1 MASRTQA
8 VILVTSILINVCLS
22 LSATY
27 KAAVVEFYP
36 DQFHLPNVR
45 IQNNLKG
52 FEQALD
58 TLHKA
63 GGANIVVF
71 PEDAILGEA
80 FFSREEIAPY
90 LEAIPE
96 VTPTS
101 KSVNPCSDSSFKGRP
116 ILQTLSC
123 LAEKYNLVLV
133 ANMGDVQPCSSE
145 QCPTD
150 QKYYFNT
157 NVVFEADGTLI
168 AKYHKVNLYAGE
180 TKIFNPGV
188 YSNNTCISF
197 ETSFGVTFGTFTC
210 YDLLFQ
216 EPANCL
222 LSKNIQNFVLPTAW
236 GSSYPFYMS
245 ISVQQG
251 WSRKHGVNFLAAN
264 QHFKITY
271 STGSGIY
278 SNGVARHYMI
288 SGDTW
293 LSATGQVLIADLSE
307 DSHRP
312 FANTTQVGNRSNEA
326 SIMAKTNTYLNFT
339 LLQSQEST
347 VETKYHD
354 SNLGWDLG
362 CKLEYS
368 IRSMLEK
375 EQYALGAYIGTNV
388 DDSNFQF
395 AVCTLVKCSL
405 SGKCGEPEDGYEAKT
420 LFDRIFLSGN
430 FPDGSDVYAT
440 ALGSQLGLLNPN
452 LLDIAENNSISIS
465 GINQPLLAAS
475 LWTRIYS
482 DQRGH

>member
-1 MASRTQA
+1 MTMAFYRARTES
-8 VILVTSILINVCLS
+8 VVLFTLIKLCLS

-52 FEQALD
+52 FELALD
-58 TLHKA
+58 ALSKA

-96 VTPTS
+96 VTTTLS
-101 KSVNPCSDSSFKGRP
+101 RVNPCSDSSFGNRP
-116 ILQTLSC
+116 ILQKLSC
-123 LAEKYNLVLV
+123 LAKKYSVVLV
-133 ANMGDVQPCSSE
+133 ANMGDIQPCTSE
-145 QCPTD
+145 KCPKD
-150 QKYYFNT
+150 QKFYFNT
-157 NVVFEADGTLI
+157 NVVFETDGTLI

-180 TKIFNPGV
+180 TNVFNPGV

-222 LSKNIQNFVLPTAW
+222 LGKNVQNYVLPTAW

-245 ISVQQG
+245 VAVQQG

-264 QHFKITY
+264 QHFKMTY

-278 SNGVARHYMI
+278 SNGVARHYII
-288 SGDTW
+288 SGESW
-293 LSATGQVLIADLSE
+293 PAATGQVLIATLPE
-307 DSHRP
+307 DPHGLL
-312 FANTTQVGNRSNEA
+312 ANTTQVGNRSNEA
-326 SIMAKTNTYLNFT
+326 NINAKTNTYLNFT
-339 LLQSQEST
+339 LLQGQEGT
-347 VETKYHD
+347 IETKYHNPD
-354 SNLGWDLG
+354 SNWDLG
-362 CKLEYS
+362 CTLEYS
-368 IRSMLEK
+368 MKSMPKK
-375 EQYALGAYIGTNV
+375 EQYALGAYLGKSV

-405 SGKCGEPEDGYEAKT
+405 SGNCGKPEDGYEAT
-420 LFDRIFLSGN
+420 TIFDRVSLSGRV
-430 FPDGSDVYAT
+430 PDGSDVYAT
-440 ALGSQLGLLNPN
+440 ALGSQLGLLNPTFI
-452 LLDIAENNSISIS
+452 DVGTSSMSIS
-465 GINQPLLAAS
+465 GNSQPLLAIS
-475 LWTRIYS
+475 LWTRVYYNT
-482 DQRGH
+482 D

>member
-1 MASRTQA
+1 M
-8 VILVTSILINVCLS
+8 VLLVLIELCLS
-22 LSATY
+22 QSATY

-36 DQFHLPNVR
+36 DQFHSPSVR

-52 FEQALD
+52 FELALD
-58 TLHKA
+58 TLRKA

-96 VTPTS
+96 LTPTS
-101 KSVNPCSDSSFKGRP
+101 NHINPCSDSSFEDRP
-116 ILQTLSC
+116 ILQKLSC
-123 LAEKYNLVLV
+123 LAKSYGVVLV
-133 ANMGDVQPCSSE
+133 ANMGDIQPCTSE
-145 QCPTD
+145 QCPKD
-150 QKYYFNT
+150 KKYHFNT
-157 NVVFEADGTLI
+157 NVVFETDGTLI
-168 AKYHKVNLYAGE
+168 AKYHKVNLFAGE
-180 TKIFNPGV
+180 TKVFNPGV

-222 LSKNIQNFVLPTAW
+222 LSKNVQNFVLPTAW

-245 ISVQQG
+245 IAVQQG

-278 SNGVARHYMI
+278 SNGVARHYII

-293 LSATGQVLIADLSE
+293 PTATGQVLLGDLPE
-307 DSHRP
+307 DPHGS

-326 SIMAKTNTYLNFT
+326 NINAKTNTYLNFT
-339 LLQSQEST
+339 LLEGQEGT
-347 VETKYHD
+347 IETKYHNP
-354 SNLGWDLG
+354 NLDWDLG
-362 CKLEYS
+362 CKLEYR
-368 IRSMLEK
+368 IKYMLEK
-375 EQYALGAYIGTNV
+375 EQYALGAYLGKSV
-388 DDSNFQF
+388 DDSNFEF

-405 SGKCGEPEDGYEAKT
+405 SGECGKPEDGYEAKT
-420 LFDRIFLSGN
+420 VFDRVSLSGAV
-430 FPDGSDVYAT
+430 PDGSDMYAT
-440 ALGSQLGLLNPN
+440 ALGSQLSLLSPM
-452 LLDIAENNSISIS
+452 LVDVGINSVSIS
-465 GINQPLLAAS
+465 GNSQPLLAIS
-475 LWTRIYS
+475 LWTRVY
-482 DQRGH
+482 

>member
-1 MASRTQA
+1 MVYYRTTT
-8 VILVTSILINVCLS
+8 VSVVLFTLIKLCFS

-36 DQFHLPNVR
+36 DQFHSPSVR

-52 FEQALD
+52 FELALD
-58 TLHKA
+58 TLLKA
-63 GGANIVVF
+63 GGADIVVF

-101 KSVNPCSDSSFKGRP
+101 DHVNPCFDSSFEDRP
-116 ILQTLSC
+116 ILQKLSC
-123 LAEKYNLVLV
+123 LAKTYNVVLV
-133 ANMGDVQPCSSE
+133 ANMGDIQPCTSK
-145 QCPTD
+145 QCPKD

-157 NVVFEADGTLI
+157 NVVFETDGTLI

-180 TKIFNPGV
+180 ANIFNPGV

-222 LSKNIQNFVLPTAW
+222 LNKNIQNFVLPTAW
-236 GSSYPFYMS
+236 GSSYPFYVS
-245 ISVQQG
+245 IAVQQG

-278 SNGVARHYMI
+278 SNGVARHYII
-288 SGDTW
+288 SGDSWPT
-293 LSATGQVLIADLSE
+293 ATGQVLIADLPE
-307 DSHRP
+307 NPHGLL
-312 FANTTQVGNRSNEA
+312 ANTTQIGNRSNEVN
-326 SIMAKTNTYLNFT
+326 INAKTNTYLNFT
-339 LLQSQEST
+339 FLQGQEGT
-347 VETKYHD
+347 VETKYHNPN
-354 SNLGWDLG
+354 SGRDLI
-362 CKLEYS
+362 CKLEYG
-368 IRSMLEK
+368 IKSMPKK
-375 EQYALGAYIGTNV
+375 EQYALGAYIGKSV
-388 DDSNFQF
+388 DDSNFHF

-405 SGKCGEPEDGYEAKT
+405 SGKCGKPEDGYEANT
-420 LFDRIFLSGN
+420 VFDRVSLIGTV
-430 FPDGSDVYAT
+430 PDGSDMYAT
-440 ALGSQLGLLNPN
+440 ALGSQLSLLNPTLVDVGTN
-452 LLDIAENNSISIS
+452 ALSIS
-465 GINQPLLAAS
+465 GNGQPLLTAS
-475 LWTRIYS
+475 LWTRVYYG
-482 DQRGH
+482 D

>member
-1 MASRTQA
+1 MVSTTPA
-8 VILVTSILINVCLS
+8 VILVTSTLIKVCLS
-22 LSATY
+22 LSAMY

-36 DQFHLPNVR
+36 DQFHSPDVR

-52 FEQALD
+52 FDQALD
-58 TLHKA
+58 TLQKD

-80 FFSREEIAPY
+80 FFSREEITPY

-101 KSVNPCSDSSFKGRP
+101 KSVNPCSNSSFKNLP

-123 LAEKYNLVLV
+123 LAKKYNVVLV
-133 ANMGDVQPCSSE
+133 ANMGDIQPCRFE
-145 QCPTD
+145 QCPID

-157 NVVFEADGTLI
+157 NVVFETDGTLI

-180 TKIFNPGV
+180 SKIFNPGV

-197 ETSFGVTFGTFTC
+197 DTSFGVTFGTFTC

-245 ISVQQG
+245 IAVQQG
-251 WSRKHGVNFLAAN
+251 WSRKHGINFLAAN

-278 SNGVARHYMI
+278 SNGVARHYII

-293 LSATGQVLIADLSE
+293 PTATGQVLIATLPE
-307 DSHRP
+307 DPNSL
-312 FANTTQVGNRSNEA
+312 FANTTQVGIRSNEA
-326 SIMAKTNTYLNFT
+326 SITTKTNTYLNFT
-339 LLQSQEST
+339 LLQSQEGT

-354 SNLGWDLG
+354 SNSGRDLG

-368 IRSMLEK
+368 IKSMPEK
-375 EQYALGAYIGTNV
+375 EQYSLGAYLGMSV

-405 SGKCGEPEDGYEAKT
+405 SGNCGEAEDGYEAKT
-420 LFDRIFLSGN
+420 IFDRIFLSGT
-430 FPDGSDVYAT
+430 FPNSSDVYAT
-440 ALGSQLGLLNPN
+440 ALGSQLSLLTPT
-452 LLDIAENNSISIS
+452 LLDTVNNNSVSIS
-465 GINQPLLAAS
+465 HSSQPLLAAS
-475 LWTRIYS
+475 LWTRVYS